1 MNGRIFRIV
10 TLLLMA
16 TILGACGGNNAAGD
30 GTSGRLTIAGS
41 SALQPLVDHAAQ
53 SFQASNRGAQIT
65 VSAGGSGAG
74 RNNVCNGSIDV
85 GMSDVPLSEEE
96 RNSLRCTDAVETVVA
111 IQAFGVAAN
120 QQGPG
125 PALRA
130 LTKEQMQG
138 LFNGTI
144 RNWSEV
150 GGENQAVVVI
160 NRAAGSGT
168 RAKMAQYLF
177 DGDDTQFAVG
187 AAEVDSSQTVVNN
200 LRQTPGAISYLG
212 LAFLSDARLTAF
224 GIWEGPNSEIIEP
237 TDANAA
243 NGTWPIGGPGYAIT
257 KGPPSPLAQAFI
269 DYMISPEFAED
280 QIWGNLGFVSP
291 ALSPAASR

>member
-1 MNGRIFRIV
+1 
-10 TLLLMA
+10 MA
-16 TILGACGGNNAAGD
+16 TILSACGGNNNAAGD
-30 GTSGRLTIAGS
+30 GASGRLTIAGS

-53 SFQASNRGAQIT
+53 SFQTANRGAQLT

-74 RNNVCNGSIDV
+74 RNNVCQGSIDI
-85 GMSDVPLSEEE
+85 GLSDVPLSEEE
-96 RNSLRCTDAVETVVA
+96 KTSLRCAEAVETVIA

-120 QQGPG
+120 TQGPG
-125 PALRA
+125 TAVRA

-138 LFNGTI
+138 IFNGTI

-150 GGENQAVVVI
+150 GGENQAIVVI

-177 DGDDTQFAVG
+177 DGDDAQFAVG

-200 LRQTPGAISYLG
+200 LRQTPGAVSYLG
-212 LAFLSDARLTAF
+212 LAFLSNPQLATF

-243 NGTWPIGGPGYAIT
+243 TGNWPIGGPGYAIT
-257 KGPPSPLAQAFI
+257 KGPPSALAQAFL

-280 QIWGNLGFVSP
+280 DIWGSLGFVSP
-291 ALSPAASR
+291 SVGPAASR